1 MTHRWPLHP
10 APGHGEAL
18 SSWLHRLARIYGM
31 DLDQVVHHDLTPPGA
46 PMPGKI
52 RSLDLEAPSEL
63 ISTLAE
69 RTGVPEKHVRRMTVA
84 GWVPWIL
91 DSLQPEPTPGV
102 AFDTYVRQ
110 DSVLLAFKER
120 PHREVSNWQA
130 WLPLN
135 SKDRPLSRAC
145 PVCVES
151 TKDSVFG
158 LMLIAQLPLTLTC
171 PKHGCRLEPAIGAYT
186 FVGWEHGKPRA
197 QAAPRQITVQD
208 ARTDEALRTGI
219 VVLPRRTIH
228 IGVWFRLMRT
238 VIEELA
244 IPLSKLRVGPRRTI
258 ELIWRRAGHP
268 VRGGIV
274 GAARTYE
281 TLPWWQQEMY
291 LEAAATAVQMVETEE
306 IAANGTLGHLLTPE
320 PDRIVGN
327 GTPPRDRGNQ
337 ERDLWADAR
346 EALSEAV
353 TLAQQDPLAAEHM
366 LAILTISARTEKSF
380 QSVRDDL
387 IGLDIPE
394 ESLPLTL
401 VASRA
406 PENAIRWVSH
416 ENAYGR
422 SRDIE

>member
-1 MTHRWPLHP
+1 MTQRWPLHP

-18 SSWLHRLARIYGM
+18 TSWLHRLAPIYGM
-31 DLDQVVHHDLTPPGA
+31 DLDQLVHHDLTPPGA
-46 PMPGKI
+46 PVPGKI
-52 RSLDLEAPSEL
+52 RSLDLEAPPEL
-63 ISTLAE
+63 ISTLAD
-69 RTGVPEKHVRRMTVA
+69 RTGVPEQQLHRMTIA

-91 DSLQPEPTPGV
+91 DSLQPEPTPGA

-120 PHREVSNWQA
+120 PHREVANWQA

-135 SKDRPLSRAC
+135 SKNRPISRVC
-145 PVCVES
+145 PTCVES
-151 TKDSVFG
+151 ATSGAFQ
-158 LMLIAQLPLTLTC
+158 LPLIAQLPLTLTC
-171 PKHGCRLEPAIGAYT
+171 PPHGCRLEPAIGSYA
-186 FVGWEHGKPRA
+186 FFGWEHVEAHAR
-197 QAAPRQITVQD
+197 AAPGQLTVQD
-208 ARTDEALRTGI
+208 TRTDEALRTGM

-258 ELIWRRAGHP
+258 ELIWHRAGHP

-281 TLPWWQQEMY
+281 TLPWRQQEMY

-306 IAANGTLGHLLTPE
+306 ITANGTLGHLLTPE
-320 PDRIVGN
+320 PDHVVGN
-327 GTPPRDRGNQ
+327 GSPPPDRGNE
-337 ERDLWADAR
+337 ERDLWADTR

-353 TLAQQDPLAAEHM
+353 ALAQQDPLAAEHM
-366 LAILTISARTEKSF
+366 LAILTIFARTEKSF
-380 QSVRDDL
+380 QSIRDDL
-387 IGLDIPE
+387 LGLDIPE
-394 ESLPLTL
+394 EYLPLTL
-401 VASRA
+401 ADVRA
-406 PENAIRWVSH
+406 PEDAIQWVSH
-416 ENAYGR
+416 ENVYRR

>member
-1 MTHRWPLHP
+1 MESL
-10 APGHGEAL
+10 AL
-18 SSWLHRLARIYGM
+18 KPRRG
-31 DLDQVVHHDLTPPGA
+31 
-46 PMPGKI
+46 
-52 RSLDLEAPSEL
+52 RSLSKTHALMRLSEL
-63 ISTLAE
+63 A
-69 RTGVPEKHVRRMTVA
+69 
-84 GWVPWIL
+84 
-91 DSLQPEPTPGV
+91 
-102 AFDTYVRQ
+102 
-110 DSVLLAFKER
+110 
-120 PHREVSNWQA
+120 
-130 WLPLN
+130 
-135 SKDRPLSRAC
+135 
-145 PVCVES
+145 
-151 TKDSVFG
+151 
-158 LMLIAQLPLTLTC
+158 
-171 PKHGCRLEPAIGAYT
+171 
-186 FVGWEHGKPRA
+186 
-197 QAAPRQITVQD
+197 
-208 ARTDEALRTGI
+208 I

-327 GTPPRDRGNQ
+327 GTPPRDRGNE

-394 ESLPLTL
+394 EVS
-401 VASRA
+401 AS
-406 PENAIRWVSH
+406 NACRLACTRERHPMGVT
-416 ENAYGR
+416 
-422 SRDIE
+422 